1 MIRISQMKLPVG
13 HTREQLE
20 KKISKIL
27 KNQGLSDD
35 EIDNG
40 MFQSVLLL

>member
-20 KKISKIL
+20 KKIAKTL
-27 KNQGLSDD
+27 KNQD
-35 EIDNG
+35 
-40 MFQSVLLL
+40 VLFPMR

>member
-20 KKISKIL
+20 KKIAKITKIEK
-27 KNQGLSDD
+27 KNTVFFKKYPLQ
-35 EIDNG
+35 
-40 MFQSVLLL
+40 FQ